1 MPAAARRPVSLDA
14 IPSLVTASA
23 DWIERKSAEF
33 ANHTVLLGATMPPE
47 AALGLG
53 ILAGQA
59 QRTRWPENIWP
70 LIYWSDRN
78 SLVVPHLNLGRAALR
93 DREDG

>member
-33 ANHTVLLGATMPPE
+33 ADHTVLLGTTMPPE
-47 AALGLG
+47 AA
-53 ILAGQA
+53 I
-59 QRTRWPENIWP
+59 
-70 LIYWSDRN
+70 
-78 SLVVPHLNLGRAALR
+78 RA
-93 DREDG
+93 